1 MRTFA
6 QKQNRPQERASSSR
20 ARSNTA
26 APGLHRAGP
35 TVRLQRANGD
45 QAFQGMLQTDAQ
57 ELEAGSTGTLSPRFG
72 YGFGRISIHPP
83 TAGAIQTKLA
93 INQPGD
99 IYEQEA
105 DCVSEQILR
114 MPEPQLYSASAIAGA
129 HPKDQAEQPGQEH
142 ERLQT
147 KRLQTGNLGQTAAPP
162 IVHEVL
168 ASPGQ
173 PLEAATRAFMEPRF
187 GHDFS
192 QVRIHNHARAA
203 QSARSINALAYTV
216 GQSVIMGAGEYAP
229 GTSKG
234 DRLLAHELAH
244 VVQQH
249 PSDVSG
255 FRPSYRAPTMVYRQ
269 AGPGGNG
276 SQGRIVYLETDVLS
290 QIAGGNK
297 PMADALQ
304 AMRASGT
311 DVRITRYNYTEATHG
326 APVSAGARKFIVQE
340 LVIKI
345 DEGGGLASRKATY
358 ERLAD
363 KPVMVQPKDVPM
375 IAAVRAA
382 GPNAE
387 LWSLDGGVK
396 SNVKQFGVKLAPE
409 SWLPSLKTPLDVRA
423 GLNNVGLHA
432 WDIASDGTPIRRP
445 VLAGTGV
452 PSGKGTSGPKGGLAS
467 KTVPPA
473 PVDPPARTVKGE
485 IETKGTPSAPPTA
498 PPQPSPAAPAAVPT
512 VGSVGQKPPVV
523 SSRDLA
529 AELVRTETQVRRM
542 ELFTKAAWY
551 SLGAWSAKNALED
564 VARAVNMAAATF
576 AQGSPFEKEI
586 QHARALESTAR
597 EVQEYYA
604 SLDIFKNQMPSK
616 GDPEWNSWYDV
627 QQAQL
632 NYLWIEIPLHDALK
646 SVKEARSNL
655 EAQIRSLNDAMAWRV
670 TALVMLPTTSLVY
683 AEAALFA
690 GAGRKIG
697 GSLLTA
703 RGSYLDAQRSIEHLG
718 RLARSAAK
726 VLELRLRQLGT
737 TGSFHGMSLDEVR
750 SSSQEKFTSR

>member
-1 MRTFA
+1 
-6 QKQNRPQERASSSR
+6 
-20 ARSNTA
+20 
-26 APGLHRAGP
+26 
-35 TVRLQRANGD
+35 VRLQRANGD

-72 YGFGRISIHPP
+72 YGFGRISIHSP

-93 INQPGD
+93 INRPGD

-129 HPKDQAEQPGQEH
+129 HPKDQAEKPGQEH

-168 ASPGQ
+168 ASPG
-173 PLEAATRAFMEPRF
+173 
-187 GHDFS
+187 H
-192 QVRIHNHARAA
+192 
-203 QSARSINALAYTV
+203 
-216 GQSVIMGAGEYAP
+216 
-229 GTSKG
+229 
-234 DRLLAHELAH
+234 
-244 VVQQH
+244 
-249 PSDVSG
+249 
-255 FRPSYRAPTMVYRQ
+255 
-269 AGPGGNG
+269 
-276 SQGRIVYLETDVLS
+276 
-290 QIAGGNK
+290 
-297 PMADALQ
+297 
-304 AMRASGT
+304 
-311 DVRITRYNYTEATHG
+311 
-326 APVSAGARKFIVQE
+326 
-340 LVIKI
+340 
-345 DEGGGLASRKATY
+345 
-358 ERLAD
+358 
-363 KPVMVQPKDVPM
+363 
-375 IAAVRAA
+375 
-382 GPNAE
+382 
-387 LWSLDGGVK
+387 
-396 SNVKQFGVKLAPE
+396 
-409 SWLPSLKTPLDVRA
+409 
-423 GLNNVGLHA
+423 NVGLHA